1 MYCNLSTVFRFFAHY
16 HSNQSVKPKWRSGVF
31 LSKTDTGDQEQ
42 RRQSIAQTYHS
53 PNRYG

>member
-42 RRQSIAQTYHS
+42 RRQSIAQTYYS